1 MRPTLRR
8 ALAVG
13 AALALVGV
21 MTPGAAYSQDDPR
34 DCSDLL
40 GADAPAFM
48 VCTWLAKPEEALG
61 VAMFW
66 GADDSAHLKEATPS
80 DGKFIDC
87 SASGSFCPPAGDDSV
102 EGDENSP
109 FPGGDGEDGS
119 PDCEAGQQCSVDGH
133 IEGGDGT
140 ESGSELKGPP
150 SLTGPGTGTTT
161 PSATSTSRTS
171 GTSGTPGTSGT
182 AAFAPD
188 PAAATAA
195 AQTPAGQAIT
205 AAKAVQ
211 LRVWINTE
219 LADDWKAGT
228 AAFTAAVKRV
238 GALAARPEVA
248 GIRFTS
254 QLGYTTT
261 FATDAEITAF
271 VTAASEALRQ
281 VAPGKRLG
289 VHTVVPELAC
299 GANDA
304 CKTEMRKR
312 HPLLAPE
319 KVEAHLIAGRV
330 DQLSLDSGLLY
341 GGYDTWKI
349 NAAQAHRNQW
359 IQVRARSWDVL
370 SQVAAEETGL
380 VGQVTQAQIASRL
393 GAPVKDGGAQ
403 QVNVWTRVQN
413 AQGTVNRLTAWE
425 QLKKLTPI
433 QRRLAAVYNPT
444 TPEKDVATD
453 LKRLS
458 EAFGQVYL
466 ATV

>member
-21 MTPGAAYSQDDPR
+21 VTPSAAYSQDDPR

-40 GADAPAFM
+40 GADAPAYM
-48 VCTWLAKPEEALG
+48 VCTWMAKPEEALG

-66 GADDSAHLKEATPS
+66 GADDSANLKEATPS

-87 SASGSFCPPAGDDSV
+87 SAAGSSCPPTVENTV

-109 FPGGDGEDGS
+109 FPGGDGEGGA

-133 IEGGDGT
+133 GEGGDGT
-140 ESGSELKGPP
+140 DNGSERTGTPT
-150 SLTGPGTGTTT
+150 LTRPGAGTTT
-161 PSATSTSRTS
+161 GTGATTPAAPATPATS
-171 GTSGTPGTSGT
+171 
-182 AAFAPD
+182 AFAPD

-205 AAKAVQ
+205 AAKAVR

-228 AAFTAAVKRV
+228 AAFIAAVKRV

-254 QLGYTTT
+254 QLGYNTT

-319 KVEAHLIAGRV
+319 KVESHLIAGRV

-341 GGYDTWKI
+341 GGYGTWKI

-359 IQVRARSWDVL
+359 IQVRGRSWDVL

-413 AQGTVNRLTAWE
+413 AQGAVNRLTAWE

-444 TPEKDVATD
+444 TPEADVATD

>member
-21 MTPGAAYSQDDPR
+21 MTPSAAYSQDDPR

-61 VAMFW
+61 VALFW
-66 GADDSAHLKEATPS
+66 GSDDAAHLKEATPS

-87 SASGSFCPPAGDDSV
+87 SASGSFCPAPGEDSV

-109 FPGGDGEDGS
+109 LPGGEDGGT
-119 PDCEAGQQCSVDGH
+119 PECEAGGQCSVDGH
-133 IEGGDGT
+133 GEGGDGT
-140 ESGSELKGPP
+140 DNGSEN
-150 SLTGPGTGTTT
+150 TGATTPVGTPTPT
-161 PSATSTSRTS
+161 PSAAPAS
-171 GTSGTPGTSGT
+171 
-182 AAFAPD
+182 AFAQD

-195 AQTPAGQAIT
+195 AQSPAGQAIT
-205 AAKAVQ
+205 AAKDVR
-211 LRVWINTE
+211 LRVWIDTE

-228 AAFTAAVKRV
+228 VAFTAAVKRI

-254 QLGYTTT
+254 QLGYNTT
-261 FATDAEITAF
+261 FGTEADVTAF
-271 VTAASEALRQ
+271 VTAASDALRQ

-319 KVEAHLIAGRV
+319 KVESHLIAGRV

-341 GGYDTWKI
+341 GGYATWKI
-349 NAAQAHRNQW
+349 DADQAHRNQW

-370 SQVAAEETGL
+370 AQVAAEETGL
-380 VGQVTQAQIASRL
+380 VGQVSDAQIATRL
-393 GAPVKDGGAQ
+393 GTPVKDGGAQ
-403 QVNVWTRVQN
+403 QVNVWTRVKN
-413 AQGTVNRLTAWE
+413 ADGAVNRLTAWE

-433 QRRLAAVYNPT
+433 QRRLAAVYNPA
-444 TPEKDVATD
+444 TPEKDVAAD

-458 EAFGQVYL
+458 EIVGQVYL
-466 ATV
+466 TTG